1 MDFYSNIF
9 DICLLV
15 NDEYNN
21 KKKKKNIIKFDSA
34 YLYIDY
40 LMPKYMYFRLDE
52 YPLLNNKTNIIEC
65 KGIHLIKCNLEN
77 NETEI
82 IKVTKKNYK
91 KIFDNLS
98 LITRCIV
105 PKFYDKNYIDN
116 NNSNNSNKR
125 GALLD
130 NININ

>member
-1 MDFYSNIF
+1 MQ
-9 DICLLV
+9 
-15 NDEYNN
+15 
-21 KKKKKNIIKFDSA
+21 
-34 YLYIDY
+34 
-40 LMPKYMYFRLDE
+40 
-52 YPLLNNKTNIIEC
+52 
-65 KGIHLIKCNLEN
+65 GIHLIKCNLEN

-98 LITRCIV
+98 IITRCIV
-105 PKFYDKNYIDN
+105 PKFYDKNYID